1 MGSPEGIANTHDEV
15 NEEPKS
21 NVDIAT
27 EYYGDGVPQFKGNLL
42 HKIDDTRIKFEDD
55 MADVM
60 NSDRSNVDKQT
71 AMEVI
76 RKTYLSNQGENLI
89 DNDDDYERWMKR
101 INESGNITIEME
113 AMRAMELI
121 EENGV
126 DSGLEYIK
134 KRARGDEAFEQ
145 SVTRTVS
152 MFSNEKDEFSR
163 KAYPDLFEK

>member
-1 MGSPEGIANTHDEV
+1 MLEYP
-15 NEEPKS
+15 
-21 NVDIAT
+21 VDSKLLLHT
-27 EYYGDGVPQFKGNLL
+27 EYQNDYF
-42 HKIDDTRIKFEDD
+42 RIEFEDD

-101 INESGNITIEME
+101 INEPGNITIEME